1 MKPFPFSYLLN
12 PSMEEVTIYGQ
23 SHIAT
28 ADAVYETDIARGTHY
43 SINAVSQTP
52 DMLERDDPWQAVAQS
67 GDSLTDLKKDSHFL
81 LLNQYSDVFGNHQ
94 KTMDEWGRLSIR
106 FTPEMLPLSDSRSTG
121 SHHRRKRK
129 SPNFNRVCCPKGS
142 SSHHPVHGSPQL
154 Y

>member
-12 PSMEEVTIYGQ
+12 SSMEEVTIYGQ

-28 ADAVYETDIARGTHY
+28 ADAVYETDIAGGIHY
-43 SINAVSQTP
+43 SINAVRQTP
-52 DMLERDDPWQAVAQS
+52 DMLERDDLWQAVAQS

-106 FTPEMLPLSDSRSTG
+106 FTPEMLPPSDSRSTG
-121 SHHRRKRK
+121 SHH
-129 SPNFNRVCCPKGS
+129 RVCCPKGS